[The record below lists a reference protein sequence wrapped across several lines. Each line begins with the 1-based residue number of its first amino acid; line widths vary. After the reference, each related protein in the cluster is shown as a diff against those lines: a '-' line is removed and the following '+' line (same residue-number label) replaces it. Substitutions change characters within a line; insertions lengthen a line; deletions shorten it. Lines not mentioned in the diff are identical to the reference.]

1 MKKTIVSLFV
11 LAGAFVVAAETPGRV
26 CTNALLKG
34 AYGSTVGMEVLP
46 AHTPR
51 AVLIRFSFDGAG
63 NFTNTLTINDNG
75 VVTHASDFGTYKIN
89 ADCTGTLFTN
99 GGTKTVEIVLV
110 DNGKEFYSLR
120 TDPANLVFLF
130 HGAKKI
136 FPDDAQE

>member
-1 MKKTIVSLFV
+1 MKAIVSLFV
-11 LAGAFVVAAETPGRV
+11 LAGACVASAAPPART
-26 CTNALLKG
+26 CTNALLQG

-51 AVLIRFSFDGAG
+51 GVLIRFSFDGKG

-89 ADCTGTLFTN
+89 PDCTGTLFTN
-99 GGTKTVEIVLV
+99 GGTRTVEIVLV
-110 DNGKEFYSLR
+110 DGGKEFYSLR

-136 FPDDAQE
+136 FPDDNQE